1 MGNKIGQNDNYGTC
15 GEFEGFHEVFDEDER
30 SELEDGRVEPAQ
42 KGGAGVARLVL
53 GHRHVHVQI
62 RLKNAVTCSLNL
74 ELYRISADREFSN
87 CKFHLPQ
94 RSEWD
99 AILSL
104 LLEVSKLF
112 LPAAV

>member
-42 KGGAGVARLVL
+42 EGGAGVARLVL

-62 RLKNAVTCSLNL
+62 RGGWNTRCSRNGN
-74 ELYRISADREFSN
+74 E
-87 CKFHLPQ
+87 
-94 RSEWD
+94 
-99 AILSL
+99 
-104 LLEVSKLF
+104 
-112 LPAAV
+112 